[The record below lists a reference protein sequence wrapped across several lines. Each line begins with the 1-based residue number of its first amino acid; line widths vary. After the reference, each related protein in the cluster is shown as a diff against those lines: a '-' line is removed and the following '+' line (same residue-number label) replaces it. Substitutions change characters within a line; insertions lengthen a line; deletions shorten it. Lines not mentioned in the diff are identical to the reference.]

1 MAKQTLAQDL
11 RIRGIKILDIGY
23 IGLIYFVLGI
33 AIARLMQNYFK
44 KFDKEKEDKKS
55 FTQHIVELILIVWL
69 FSVTTYVVRNFAEL
83 IPSPFDGLYGFE
95 HKLVKELSGASTFVF
110 IFLYFQ
116 DYYKDK
122 FTFLYQKYFF

>member
-1 MAKQTLAQDL
+1 MAKQTLAEDL
-11 RIRGIKILDIGY
+11 TIRSIKILDIGY

-33 AIARLMQNYFK
+33 LLARLMQNFFK
-44 KFDKEKEDKKS
+44 KFDKKKEDKTG
-55 FTQHIVELILIVWL
+55 FFRQIIELILIIWL
-69 FSVTTYVVRNFAEL
+69 FSVTTYIIRNVAEL

-122 FTFLYQKYFF
+122 FTYLYEKYFF

>member
-1 MAKQTLAQDL
+1 MAKQTLAEDL
-11 RIRGIKILDIGY
+11 TIRSIKILDIGY

-33 AIARLMQNYFK
+33 LLARLMQNFFK
-44 KFDKEKEDKKS
+44 KFDKKKEDKKG
-55 FTQHIVELILIVWL
+55 FFRQIIELILIIWL
-69 FSVTTYVVRNFAEL
+69 FSVTTYIIRNVAEL

-122 FTFLYQKYFF
+122 FTYLYEKYFF